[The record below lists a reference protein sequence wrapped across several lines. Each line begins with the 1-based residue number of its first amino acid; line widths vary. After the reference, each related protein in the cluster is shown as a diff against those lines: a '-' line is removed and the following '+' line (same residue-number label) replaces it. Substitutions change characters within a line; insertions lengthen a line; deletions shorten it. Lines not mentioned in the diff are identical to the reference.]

1 MGKTWFW
8 PVPQPAA
15 KPWWPSS
22 ASYNIFSN
30 TGAKQST
37 WPHSALWLARSSRNS
52 NDTQQSRNLMG
63 TMLGLEYPQATMTAQ
78 THGLEDMTL
87 SSVLTRRQTLF

>member
-8 PVPQPAA
+8 PVPPLAA

-30 TGAKQST
+30 TGVKQSI
-37 WPHSALWLARSSRNS
+37 WPHYALWLARNSRNS
-52 NDTQQSRNLMG
+52 SDTRQSRNLTG
-63 TMLGLEYPQATMTAQ
+63 ITLEQEYPRATMIAQ
-78 THGLEDMTL
+78 TLGQEDTISSSAPPRRPTL
-87 SSVLTRRQTLF
+87 Y